1 MALLQSMGA
10 KSVPVVSKGTEFV
23 FAQSIGDVAEFLGL
37 DVDTSPTLSPAELV
51 EMYDLILETAVR
63 HIRQIPDDQ
72 LGGQILDRERSYR
85 ELT

>member
-37 DVDTSPTLSPAELV
+37 DVDTNQRFHLLNWWKCMT
-51 EMYDLILETAVR
+51 
-63 HIRQIPDDQ
+63 
-72 LGGQILDRERSYR
+72 
-85 ELT
+85 